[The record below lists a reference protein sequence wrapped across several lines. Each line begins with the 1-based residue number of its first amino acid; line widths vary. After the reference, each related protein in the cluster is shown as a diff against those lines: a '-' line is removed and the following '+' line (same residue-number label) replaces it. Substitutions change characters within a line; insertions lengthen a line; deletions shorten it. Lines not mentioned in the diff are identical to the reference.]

1 MKIYKNIYSET
12 YWSEND
18 MIELW
23 NNEKINGIQRT
34 YEDFLQSK
42 LEMNFEIICSSNT
55 VTIAELKM
63 IIERENLPDTT
74 EIMINSVYDK
84 ENKNLISTKCYGFYH
99 KKDNKIYLTP
109 DLISI

>member
-74 EIMINSVYDK
+74 EIMIN
-84 ENKNLISTKCYGFYH
+84 LIPTKCYGFYH
-99 KKDNKIYLTP
+99 KKDNKIYLMP